1 MGADLSPPPL
11 LCECVQ
17 DEGMNWRRAFREGRQ
32 VLANHGWRVAAATAR
47 RRVGAKLARY
57 SPQPEGDVTLWQ
69 PTDEHAFDRE
79 HGVDT
84 SGLIRG
90 EALSTGS
97 RNDLWNTAYYGIG
110 VSVFHRVLGQVP
122 ARFREGA
129 TFIDLGCGKGRAL
142 LLASAYPFR
151 QIVGVEIVPSL
162 HGIAM
167 ENAQRYLSQHP
178 EAPPMNVLLGDAA
191 RYVFPS
197 GPVLLYLYHPF
208 CRPVLEQV
216 LKNLGDSLERE
227 PRRVAVVYINDE
239 LRDALD
245 RAPFLERTWTATV
258 AMDAMDRL
266 ADRVGSS
273 AEDCTVYLSR

>member
-1 MGADLSPPPL
+1 MY
-11 LCECVQ
+11 
-17 DEGMNWRRAFREGRQ
+17 WRRAFREARQ
-32 VLANHGWRVAAATAR
+32 IVANHGWRAAAATAHGRLRAKWAR
-47 RRVGAKLARY
+47 RHG
-57 SPQPEGDVTLWQ
+57 QPEADRTLWQ
-69 PTDEHAFDRE
+69 STDEHAFDRE
-79 HGVDT
+79 NGVDT

-90 EALSTGS
+90 EALATGS

-110 VSVFHRVLGQVP
+110 VSVFHRVLEQVP

-142 LLASAYPFR
+142 LLASGYPFR
-151 QIVGVEIVPSL
+151 QVVGVEIVPSL
-162 HGIAM
+162 HAIAV
-167 ENAQRYLSQHP
+167 ENARRYLAGRP
-178 EAPPMNVLLGDAA
+178 DAPRIDVLLGDAA
-191 RYVFPS
+191 SFVFPS

-216 LKNLGDSLERE
+216 LKNLGESLERE
-227 PRRVAVVYINDE
+227 PREVAVVYINDE

-245 RAPFLERTWTATV
+245 RVPFLKRIWTATV
-258 AMDAMDRL
+258 GMDAMDCL

>member
-1 MGADLSPPPL
+1 MH
-11 LCECVQ
+11 
-17 DEGMNWRRAFREGRQ
+17 WRRALREARQ
-32 VLANHGWRVAAATAR
+32 LVANHGWRAAAATAR
-47 RRVGAKLARY
+47 GRLRARLNRHR
-57 SPQPEGDVTLWQ
+57 SQSEGDTTLWQ

-84 SGLIRG
+84 SGLVRG
-90 EALSTGS
+90 EALATGS

-110 VSVFHRVLGQVP
+110 VSVFHRVLERVP
-122 ARFREGA
+122 ARLREGA

-142 LLASAYPFR
+142 LLASGYPFR
-151 QIVGVEIVPSL
+151 QVVGVEIAPSL
-162 HGIAM
+162 HAIAK
-167 ENAQRYLSQHP
+167 ENARRFLAAHP
-178 EAPPMNVLLGDAA
+178 EAPPMDVLLGDAA
-191 RYVFPS
+191 TYVFPS

-216 LKNLGDSLERE
+216 LRNLEQSLERE
-227 PRRVAVVYINDE
+227 PREVAVVYINDE

-245 RAPFLERTWTATV
+245 RAPFLERIWTATV
-258 AMDAMDRL
+258 AMDPIDCL

>member
-1 MGADLSPPPL
+1 
-11 LCECVQ
+11 VQ
-17 DEGMNWRRAFREGRQ
+17 DEGTLLRRAFREARQ
-32 VLANHGWRVAAATAR
+32 MVANHGWRAAAATAR
-47 RRVGAKLARY
+47 ARLHGRLAGCR
-57 SPQPEGDVTLWQ
+57 SRAEGDPTLWQ

-90 EALSTGS
+90 EALATGS

-110 VSVFHRVLGQVP
+110 VSVFHRVLEQVP

-142 LLASAYPFR
+142 LLASGYPFR
-151 QIVGVEIVPSL
+151 QVVGVEIVPSL
-162 HGIAM
+162 HGVAL
-167 ENAQRYLSQHP
+167 ENARRYSSGHP
-178 EAPPMNVLLGDAA
+178 GAPPIDVLLGDAA
-191 RYVFPS
+191 SYVFPS
-197 GPVLLYLYHPF
+197 GPLLLYLYHPF

-216 LKNLGDSLERE
+216 LKNLGKSLERE
-227 PRRVAVVYINDE
+227 SREVAVVYINDE

-245 RAPFLERTWTATV
+245 RAPFLERIWTATV
-258 AMDAMDRL
+258 AMDAMDCL